1 MNVAEISQSPM
12 AATARPRRLP
22 LLGGLLVKDRL
33 INEAQLERVLAL
45 QEQAEPRPLL
55 GQLLIDQKLLTPH
68 ELNVALAKYRREH
81 LLGDILVETN
91 IVTAAQLDTAL
102 ASQRRT
108 GAALGSVLVELGY
121 ITERQLKHALG
132 IQLRI
137 PFVDLDRRAID
148 PALAGLV
155 SERYARRHRVLPI
168 ARTDDRVVVAMDDPT
183 DGVVLSEL
191 RACTGLPVEPVI
203 ATSDA
208 LTRALARLYEHAA
221 AVPRPVDA
229 PAPAGPMPSVTV
241 TPAPGAPD
249 RTAVAGAPSAPDDR
263 APGRAADA
271 GAPPA
276 TAGDPLRERAER
288 WQRGMDTVDALLHE
302 REERRREVG
311 RLVAELR
318 ESHAALARARREL
331 EMKASALARIEEAH
345 DDLLRRHLALER
357 SVAHME
363 ERQATLLRDRQL
375 LLDRVESV
383 LRWLKP

>member
-1 MNVAEISQSPM
+1 MSVAEIHASP
-12 AATARPRRLP
+12 TAPGSRPRRHP
-22 LLGGLLVKDRL
+22 FLGGLLVKDRL

-68 ELNVALAKYRREH
+68 ELNLVLAKYRREH

-91 IVTAAQLDTAL
+91 LVTAVQLDTAL

-108 GAALGSVLVELGY
+108 GAALGSILIELGY

-137 PFVDLDRRAID
+137 PFVDLDRRSID

-155 SERYARRHRVLPI
+155 SERYARRHRVIPI
-168 ARTDDRVVVAMDDPT
+168 AKTDDRVVVAMDDPT
-183 DGVVLSEL
+183 DSVVLTEL

-203 ATSDA
+203 TTSDVMA
-208 LTRALARLYEHAA
+208 RALARLYGHEEAA
-221 AVPRPVDA
+221 HRQGNAPAATTPQPLQEPA
-229 PAPAGPMPSVTV
+229 PAPRAPIAGSPSSRDE
-241 TPAPGAPD
+241 A
-249 RTAVAGAPSAPDDR
+249 
-263 APGRAADA
+263 APGRAPGA
-271 GAPPA
+271 GDPRSTPV
-276 TAGDPLRERAER
+276 DPLRERAHR
-288 WQRGMDTVDALLHE
+288 WQRGMDTVEALLHE
-302 REERRREVG
+302 REERRGEVG

-331 EMKASALARIEEAH
+331 EMKASALARIEQAH

-357 SVAHME
+357 SVAQIE
-363 ERQATLLRDRQL
+363 ERHAALLRDREL
-375 LLDRVESV
+375 MLDRVESV